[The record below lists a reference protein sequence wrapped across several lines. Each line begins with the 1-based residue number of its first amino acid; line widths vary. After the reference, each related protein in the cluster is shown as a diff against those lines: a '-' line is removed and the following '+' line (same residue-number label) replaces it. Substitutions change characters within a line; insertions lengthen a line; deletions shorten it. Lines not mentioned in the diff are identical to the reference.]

1 MNEAKMVETQ
11 DDVKTTLLRLNARAW
26 GIAVGLLFG
35 SALFLGTIVLVM
47 KGGTRI
53 GPHLGMLW
61 VFLPGYRVTV
71 GGAFIGFAYAFVIGY
86 AVGRLIGSVY
96 NALARSDS

>member
-1 MNEAKMVETQ
+1 MAETQ

-35 SALFLGTIVLVM
+35 SVLFLGTIVLVM
-47 KGGTRI
+47 RGGPHV

-61 VFLPGYRVTV
+61 VFLPGYRVTF

-86 AVGRLIGSVY
+86 AVGRLIGLVY

>member
-1 MNEAKMVETQ
+1 MNEGRLLETQ

-35 SALFLGTIVLVM
+35 LGLFLATIVLVM
-47 KGGTRI
+47 RGGTEV
-53 GPHLGMLW
+53 GPHLSLVG

-71 GGAFIGFAYAFVIGY
+71 GGAFIGFAYLFVIGY
-86 AVGRLIGSVY
+86 AIGRLIGSVY

>member
-1 MNEAKMVETQ
+1 MNEATMAETQ
-11 DDVKTTLLRLNARAW
+11 DDVKTTLLKLNARAW

-47 KGGTRI
+47 RGGARV

-61 VFLPGYRVTV
+61 VFLPGYSVTIQ
-71 GGAFIGFAYAFVIGY
+71 GAFIGFVYLFVIGY

>member
-1 MNEAKMVETQ
+1 MAERQ
-11 DDVKTTLLRLNARAW
+11 DDVKTTLLKLNARAW

-47 KGGTRI
+47 RGGRHV

-61 VFLPGYRVTV
+61 VFLPGYRVTF

-86 AVGRLIGSVY
+86 AVGRLIGLVY
-96 NALARSDS
+96 NALARSET

>member
-1 MNEAKMVETQ
+1 METQ
-11 DDVKTTLLRLNARAW
+11 DEVKTTLLRLNARAW
-26 GIAVGLLFG
+26 GIAIGLLFG
-35 SALFLGTIVLVM
+35 TALFLVTIVLVIR
-47 KGGTRI
+47 GGPQV

-61 VFLPGYRVTV
+61 VFFPGYRVTV

-96 NALARSDS
+96 NALARSEG

>member
-1 MNEAKMVETQ
+1 MGETQ

-35 SALFLGTIVLVM
+35 SALFLGTVVLVM
-47 KGGTRI
+47 RGGPSV
-53 GPHLGMLW
+53 GPHLGMLG
-61 VFLPGYRVTV
+61 VFLPGYRVTI
-71 GGAFIGFAYAFVIGY
+71 GGALIGFVYAFVIGY
-86 AVGRLIGSVY
+86 AVGRLLGSVY

>member
-1 MNEAKMVETQ
+1 METQ
-11 DDVKTTLLRLNARAW
+11 DEVKTTLLRLNARAW
-26 GIAVGLLFG
+26 GIAIGLLFG
-35 SALFLGTIVLVM
+35 TALFLGTVVLVIR
-47 KGGTRI
+47 GGPQV

-96 NALARSDS
+96 NALARSES

>member
-1 MNEAKMVETQ
+1 MGETQ

-35 SALFLGTIVLVM
+35 SVLFLGTIVLVM
-47 KGGTRI
+47 RGGTRV

-61 VFLPGYRVTV
+61 VFFPGYSVTIH
-71 GGAFIGFAYAFVIGY
+71 GAFIGFVYAFVIGY

>member
-1 MNEAKMVETQ
+1 MNEAKIVET
-11 DDVKTTLLRLNARAW
+11 DEEVKTTLLRLNARAW

-35 SALFLGTIVLVM
+35 SILFLVTIVLVM
-47 KGGTRI
+47 RGGPNVA
-53 GPHLGMLW
+53 PHLGMLW

-86 AVGRLIGSVY
+86 GVGRLIGSVY
-96 NALARSDS
+96 NALARSES